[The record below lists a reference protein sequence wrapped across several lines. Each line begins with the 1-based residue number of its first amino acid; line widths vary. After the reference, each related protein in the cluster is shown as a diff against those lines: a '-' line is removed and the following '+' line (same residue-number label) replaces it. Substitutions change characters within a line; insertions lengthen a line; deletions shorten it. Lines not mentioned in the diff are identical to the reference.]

1 MPYDVFL
8 PEFFKRI
15 VKDLKKKYPSVTED
29 LKPVLRLVASNPG
42 LGKALQGFGD
52 IMKLRVKN
60 SDIGKGK
67 SGGYRLIYLVDQDGP
82 KGIPLLIYSKSQKED
97 VTSKE
102 LKALLSKLDQ
112 EIANSPPR
120 THRGH
125 AKLEGSIR
133 HGYAKVTVR
142 HSEKLSSTFRVV
154 GFPSQT

>member
-29 LKPVLRLVASNPG
+29 LKPALRLVASNPNI
-42 LGKALQGFGD
+42 GKGLQGFGD

-67 SGGYRLIYLVDQDGP
+67 SGGYRLIYLVDQDGQ
-82 KGIPLLIYSKSQKED
+82 KVIPLLIYSKSQKQD

-102 LKALLSKLDQ
+102 LKALLAKLDQ
-112 EIANSPPR
+112 E
-120 THRGH
+120 
-125 AKLEGSIR
+125 L
-133 HGYAKVTVR
+133 
-142 HSEKLSSTFRVV
+142 SE
-154 GFPSQT
+154 